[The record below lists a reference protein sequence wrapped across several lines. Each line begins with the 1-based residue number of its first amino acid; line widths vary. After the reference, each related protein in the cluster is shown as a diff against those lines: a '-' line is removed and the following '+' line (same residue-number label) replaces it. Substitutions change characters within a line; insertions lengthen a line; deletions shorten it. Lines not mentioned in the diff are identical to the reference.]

1 MKKSPVSDRMAKVEA
16 RLGKTTG
23 ASKGSKPA
31 PPAKVTVRPTG
42 GLKPSGVKAKW
53 EKKF

>member
-1 MKKSPVSDRMAKVEA
+1 MKKSPVSDRMAKVEN

-31 PPAKVTVRPTG
+31 PPAKLKAQPVKG
-42 GLKPSGVKAKW
+42 GFKAKW

>member
-1 MKKSPVSDRMAKVEA
+1 MTKRNDINSKYETVKK

-31 PPAKVTVRPTG
+31 PPAEVKV
-42 GLKPSGVKAKW
+42 KPGKTKASITWRK
-53 EKKF
+53 EF